1 MTTKEGMTGEIPH
14 AQVFTTEEAR
24 YSFRPPRPLTKPV
37 SKRDSGKFC
46 VFHNDVGHHTNDC
59 FQLKKRIEEAVKSGD
74 LAHLVK
80 EFKDKKESKKGAEC
94 NMVHTA
100 ARPFGRPRS
109 GAWTRQSID
118 FPPTDPET
126 FITTPVIIEAEL
138 DGSLIDRVYMDCGA
152 GAEIMYERCFLQ
164 LSEETRA
171 KLQPSETPLV
181 GFAGERVHPL
191 GQITLE
197 VCLRD
202 GNLSRVEEL
211 TFAVVRHP
219 SHYNIIIGRS
229 GISAFQAIVSTSH
242 GMMKFL
248 TEGGVATLKPT
259 AEALLIA
266 SAEEASDAEQKQVIE
281 VSLNASY
288 PEQTIKVNNNLS
300 SHILRKIIKLLQE
313 SQDVFAW
320 CPEDMTGVP
329 RSTSEHSLNI
339 YPGHKPVVQKKRS
352 LAPERSLAVDEEVE
366 KLVQAGILREVKYH
380 SWVANPVLV
389 KKPNG
394 SWRMCIDFK
403 DLNKASPKDCYPLP
417 EIDRKVD
424 SLASFP
430 YRCFLDAYKG
440 YHQIQ
445 MKKEDEEKT
454 AFYTDK
460 GIFCYTKMPFGL
472 KNAGATYQRL
482 IDQAFAE
489 QIGKNVEAYV
499 DDLVIKS
506 QTEDDIVSDM
516 EETFRNLR
524 KINMKLNPA
533 KCSFGFEEGKFLGH
547 IVDKQGIK
555 ANPSQIQAVL
565 DMKSPQTKKQ
575 VQSLAG
581 KIAALKRFLPK
592 SAEKS
597 LPFFKTLKNCVDKK
611 DFKWTIEAEAAFQD
625 LKKQIAFLPT
635 ITAPVAESLS
645 LFTSQQAISAV
656 LVVERAKVE
665 MPIYFISRALRDSE
679 INHTP
684 MEKLVLALVHTSKRL
699 RRYFQAHHIRVL
711 TNQPIKSVLEKPENS
726 GRLAKWA
733 VGLGEHNIEYS
744 PRKAIKAQILADFLS
759 EIPEKTKEVNEV
771 AAEED
776 KMPRQKSAWTLFT
789 DGASSVEGSG
799 AGLIIT
805 DPFGTEYTYV
815 LRLEFPCTNNEAE
828 YEALLAGL
836 RIARSMKVEELEAFG
851 DSRLVANQVN
861 DEYTAKE
868 PSMIKYKAK
877 VKDLMKEFKSC
888 TLQQVSRSKN
898 KQADALS
905 KLASLTFAHLTKK
918 VLVEVQ
924 KAPSISEIEVQDIV
938 DEVQE
943 TWMTPIINFL
953 KEGKLPSNEA
963 EASRL
968 PSKAEH
974 YVIEDNVLYKKS
986 YLSPLLRCV
995 GPEQSNYLIREV
1007 HEGVCGAHA
1016 GPRSV
1021 VTRLMNLGYYWPTMH
1036 KDASEEISKCEG
1048 CQLHAPVKTNPKHDL
1063 VPVMAAWPFFKWG
1076 MDIVGP
1082 FPEAAGR
1089 VKFLLVAIDYF
1100 TKWPEVKPLASIT
1113 GKQVINFVWE
1123 NIICRFGLP
1132 GEIVTDNGRQFAE
1145 KPFSSWCEEFKIK
1158 QVFSSVAYPQSNGQV
1173 ERMNRSIVEGIKA
1186 RLGRYGKNWLEEL
1199 PSVLWAIRTT
1209 EKTSHLKT
1217 PYSLVYGSEAV
1228 IPAEIGVNTRRSR
1241 KRSRDDNDREI
1252 LLNLD
1257 LLEEARD
1264 HALIREARYKQKLE
1278 AYYNS
1283 RVKKETFKPGDLVLR
1298 NNEASRQEGLGKLG
1312 PKWEGPYIIKESH
1325 KGGSYK
1331 LTYQEGKM
1339 VPRHWNGKHLKRFYV

>member
-1 MTTKEGMTGEIPH
+1 
-14 AQVFTTEEAR
+14 
-24 YSFRPPRPLTKPV
+24 
-37 SKRDSGKFC
+37 
-46 VFHNDVGHHTNDC
+46 
-59 FQLKKRIEEAVKSGD
+59 
-74 LAHLVK
+74 
-80 EFKDKKESKKGAEC
+80 
-94 NMVHTA
+94 
-100 ARPFGRPRS
+100 
-109 GAWTRQSID
+109 
-118 FPPTDPET
+118 
-126 FITTPVIIEAEL
+126 
-138 DGSLIDRVYMDCGA
+138 
-152 GAEIMYERCFLQ
+152 MYERCFLQ
-164 LSEETRA
+164 LSEETKAR
-171 KLQPSETPLV
+171 LQPSGTPLV
-181 GFAGERVHPL
+181 GFAGERIHPL
-191 GQITLE
+191 GEITLE

-202 GNLSRVEEL
+202 GDLSRVEEL

-219 SHYNIIIGRS
+219 SHYNIIIGRP

-266 SAEEASDAEQKQVIE
+266 SAEEASDSEQKQ
-281 VSLNASY
+281 
-288 PEQTIKVNNNLS
+288 
-300 SHILRKIIKLLQE
+300 E
-313 SQDVFAW
+313 SQYIFAW

-329 RSTSEHSLNI
+329 RNTSEHSLNI

-366 KLVQAGILREVKYH
+366 KLIQAGILREVKYH
-380 SWVANPVLV
+380 SRVANPVLV

-445 MKKEDEEKT
+445 MRKEDEEKT
-454 AFYTDK
+454 TFYTDK

-489 QIGKNVEAYV
+489 QIGKNMEAYV

-506 QTEDDIVSDM
+506 QTEDDIVGDM
-516 EETFRNLR
+516 EETFKNLR
-524 KINMKLNPA
+524 RINMKLNPA

-575 VQSLAG
+575 VQSLTG
-581 KIAALKRFLPK
+581 KIAALKRFLLK

-597 LPFFKTLKNCVDKK
+597 LPFFKTLKNFVDKK
-611 DFKWTIEAEAAFQD
+611 DFKWIIEAEAAFQD

-635 ITAPVAESLS
+635 ITAPVAGELIIVYLS
-645 LFTSQQAISAV
+645 A
-656 LVVERAKVE
+656 VERARVE
-665 MPIYFISRALRDSE
+665 MPIYFISRALRDAE
-679 INHTP
+679 INYTP

-699 RRYFQAHHIRVL
+699 RRYFQAHHIWVL

-759 EIPEKTKEVNEV
+759 EVPEKTKEVNEV

-776 KMPRQKSAWTLFT
+776 KKLKPRSTWTLFT
-789 DGASSVEGSG
+789 DGASSVQVSG

-805 DPFGTEYTYV
+805 DPFGTEYTYA

-836 RIARSMKVEELEAFG
+836 RIARSMKVGELDAFG

-861 DEYTAKE
+861 DEYIAKE

-888 TLQQVSRSKN
+888 TLQQVSRGSF
-898 KQADALS
+898 LPT
-905 KLASLTFAHLTKK
+905 KLKPPGS
-918 VLVEVQ
+918 
-924 KAPSISEIEVQDIV
+924 
-938 DEVQE
+938 
-943 TWMTPIINFL
+943 
-953 KEGKLPSNEA
+953 
-963 EASRL
+963 

-995 GPEQSNYLIREV
+995 GPEQSNYLIREI
-1007 HEGVCGAHA
+1007 HEGICGAHA

-1082 FPEAAGR
+1082 FLEAAGR

-1100 TKWPEVKPLASIT
+1100 IKWPEVKPLASIT

-1145 KPFSSWCEEFKIK
+1145 KPFSSWRKEFEIK

-1186 RLGRYGKNWLEEL
+1186 RLGRYGKNWLDEL

-1228 IPAEIGVNTRRSR
+1228 IPAEAGVNTRRSR
-1241 KRSRDDNDREI
+1241 KRNRDNNDREI

-1283 RVKKETFKPGDLVLR
+1283 RVKKERFKPGDLVL
-1298 NNEASRQEGLGKLG
+1298 
-1312 PKWEGPYIIKESH
+1312 
-1325 KGGSYK
+1325 
-1331 LTYQEGKM
+1331 
-1339 VPRHWNGKHLKRFYV
+1339 